1 VKTRASLFD
10 ESGFRI
16 EEIDVREPG
25 ADEVVVR
32 MRAVGICGSDLHVV
46 KGEWPRPTP
55 IVLGHEGAGEIV
67 GGPRG
72 GERVVLSWA
81 PSCGACGQCRRGRP
95 AACGPLHA
103 ALARGTL
110 LDGSTGL
117 SFGDATVYRNVA
129 VGAFAEH
136 VVVPS
141 SSALA
146 LPDAVTLEQAALLG
160 CAALTGVGAV
170 LNQARVT
177 AGSSVLVV
185 GAGAV
190 GQFAVQGA
198 RLAGAE
204 VIVAVDPVE
213 ARQEQVRAL
222 GATHVGSPD
231 DLKELVRS
239 IDPEGLDYAFD
250 AVGFASTSA
259 LALRWTRGGGT
270 CVIVGMAPA
279 GQKLELDPYEF
290 TAREKT
296 VTGSV
301 YGSADPALA
310 LPALLEHVAAGR
322 IELASLLGP
331 SYPLEETAA
340 AVDASLAG
348 SAGRVLVTP

>member
-1 VKTRASLFD
+1 VKTRAALFD
-10 ESGFRI
+10 AGGFRI
-16 EEIDVREPG
+16 DEIDVEEPRD
-25 ADEVVVR
+25 DEVVVR

-67 GGPRG
+67 GGPRA

-81 PSCGACGQCRRGRP
+81 PSCGECGMCRRGRP
-95 AACGPLHA
+95 AACKPLHA

-110 LDGSTGL
+110 TDGSTRL
-117 SFGDATVYRNVA
+117 SLDGQIVYRNVA

-136 VVVPS
+136 VVMPS
-141 SSALA
+141 SAA
-146 LPDAVTLEQAALLG
+146 LPLPDGVPLEQAALLG

-170 LNQARVT
+170 VNQARVEP
-177 AGSSVLVV
+177 GSSVLVV

-198 RLAGAE
+198 RIAGAGT
-204 VIVAVDPVE
+204 VVAVDPVE
-213 ARQEQVRAL
+213 ARQQQARSL
-222 GATHVGSPD
+222 GATHACAPD

-239 IDPEGLDYAFD
+239 LDPEGFDYALD
-250 AVGFASTSA
+250 AVGFPATSS

-296 VTGSV
+296 LTGSV
-301 YGSADPALA
+301 YGSADPAVA
-310 LPALLEHVAAGR
+310 LPGLLGHVREGR
-322 IELASLLGP
+322 LELASLLGRT
-331 SYPLEETAA
+331 YELDRVGDAVEEAL
-340 AVDASLAG
+340 SG
-348 SAGRVLVTP
+348 SPGRVLVAP